1 MNAHITGNDLKQ
13 AESGEKISLGGKEY
27 SLVMDFN
34 AICDIEEKYGS
45 LEKGMDE
52 IGKGKMKDVRFLLA
66 AMLKHDDDEMNERKA
81 GKLITTENMQEIFD
95 ALGKAMSGSMPQ
107 PNGTEKKAESPQE
120 M

>member
-27 SLVMDFN
+27 SLVVDFN

-45 LEKGMDE
+45 LEKGMGE
-52 IGKGKMKDVRFLLA
+52 IGKGKMIDVRFLLA
-66 AMLKHDDDEMNERKA
+66 VMLKHDDDEMNERKA
-81 GKLITTENMQEIFD
+81 GRLITNENMQEIFD
-95 ALGKAMSGSMPQ
+95 VLGKAMFGSMPQ
-107 PNGTEKKAESPQE
+107 SNGSEKKAESPQE